1 MKYLTLDVET
11 TISNSGNS
19 FDETNKLVMVGLL
32 GKGLYPIE
40 YGDEPYGE
48 NLAAI
53 QAAIDESDV
62 LVGFNIKF
70 DLHWLSRYG
79 IKFADKKIWDCQL
92 THFMLGGQK
101 DTYPSLNKVCEHYG
115 FEQKLDIVK
124 ENYWKNGIDTTEV
137 PRDILEDYLQ
147 KDLELTEQVM
157 FKQREELQDNPLLSR
172 LVSLHNQ
179 DLLGLQEMEF
189 NGLLFNQQWS
199 ETLGHEL
206 EEQINKLDERLRQYH
221 NLDSFNPNSNDH
233 ISCLLYGGS
242 VDFRVQIQDGVYKTG
257 EKKGEVKLK
266 WDKRSKQYDRLC
278 KPLPRTE
285 LAKEGYYSTDEKTL
299 RSLKGGKVAKD
310 VITILLTR
318 SELNKRMTTYYQGL
332 PKLIGEMNWEYG
344 KIYGQLNQCV
354 ARTGRLS
361 SSKPNLQNFDG
372 EIKGLFYSRYEEAV

>member
-11 TISNSGNS
+11 SISNNGNC
-19 FDETNKLVMVGLL
+19 FDETNKLVMVGLV
-32 GKGLYPIE
+32 GHKMYPIE
-40 YGDEPYGE
+40 YGDAPYGE

-53 QAAIDESDV
+53 QTAIDDADV

-92 THFMLGGQK
+92 VHFMLGGQK
-101 DTYPSLNKVCEHYG
+101 DTYPSLNRVCEHYG

-124 ENYWKNGIDTTEV
+124 ENYWKNGIDTAQV
-137 PRDILEDYLQ
+137 PRDILEEYLQ

-157 FKQREELQDNPLLSR
+157 LKQREELQSNPLLSR

-199 ETLGHEL
+199 ETLGNEL
-206 EEQINKLDERLRQYH
+206 EEQINKLDQRLFQYH
-221 NLDSFNPNSNDH
+221 NLLSFNPNSNDH
-233 ISCLLYGGS
+233 ISRLLYGGAIS
-242 VDFRVQIQDGVYKTG
+242 YRVQVDDGVYKTG
-257 EKKGEVKLK
+257 EKKGLVKMK
-266 WDKRSKQYDRLC
+266 WETREQHYDRLC
-278 KPLPRTE
+278 KPLKNSE
-285 LAKEGYYSTDEKTL
+285 MKKEGFFSTDEKTL
-299 RSLKGGKVAKD
+299 RSLKGNKVAKD

-332 PKLIGEMNWEYG
+332 PKLITEMNWEYG

-361 SSKPNLQNFDG
+361 SSRPNLQNFDS
-372 EIKGLFYSRYEEAV
+372 EIKNLFGSRYENV